1 MAEVEQEQNV
11 YDTPEGTVVE
21 EKKVIK
27 AELDTF
33 AKIIQE
39 KFK

>member
-1 MAEVEQEQNV
+1 MAEVLKDEQNV

-21 EKKVIK
+21 EQKVIK

-39 KFK
+39 